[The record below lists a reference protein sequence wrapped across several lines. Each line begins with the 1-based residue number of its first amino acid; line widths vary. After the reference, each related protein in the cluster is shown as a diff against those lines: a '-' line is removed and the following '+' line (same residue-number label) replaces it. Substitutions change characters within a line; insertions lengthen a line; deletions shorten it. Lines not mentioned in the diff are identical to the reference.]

1 MEVIAWSQNLTSEAA
16 AAVGARRVEKEALF
30 READVISI
38 HLVLSERTHGLVAGP
53 ELALMKPSAYLINT
67 SRGPIVDEA
76 ALIAGLKAGQIAG
89 AGLDVYDVEP
99 LPSDHPLRSLPNVT
113 LSPHLGYVTRELL
126 AAVYSD
132 AVEAV
137 AAWLDGKPIRIANR
151 EALAE
156 RSAAGHDGIAGH
168 A

>member
-1 MEVIAWSQNLTSEAA
+1 
-16 AAVGARRVEKEALF
+16 
-30 READVISI
+30 
-38 HLVLSERTHGLVAGP
+38 
-53 ELALMKPSAYLINT
+53 MKPSSYLINT

-76 ALIAGLKAGQIAG
+76 ALIAALKAGQIAG

-137 AAWLDGKPIRIANR
+137 AAWLDGNPIRIANR

-156 RSAAGHDGIAGH
+156 RSAAARDGIARH

>member
-1 MEVIAWSQNLTSEAA
+1 M
-16 AAVGARRVEKEALF
+16 
-30 READVISI
+30 ISI
-38 HLVLSERTHGLVAGP
+38 GLVLSERTRGLVAGP

-76 ALIAGLKAGQIAG
+76 ALIAALRAGRIAG

-99 LPSDHPLRSLPNVT
+99 LPLDHPLRSLPNVT

-126 AAVYSD
+126 GAVYSD
-132 AVEAV
+132 TVEAV

-151 EALAE
+151 EALHSPDA
-156 RSAAGHDGIAGH
+156 
-168 A
+168 